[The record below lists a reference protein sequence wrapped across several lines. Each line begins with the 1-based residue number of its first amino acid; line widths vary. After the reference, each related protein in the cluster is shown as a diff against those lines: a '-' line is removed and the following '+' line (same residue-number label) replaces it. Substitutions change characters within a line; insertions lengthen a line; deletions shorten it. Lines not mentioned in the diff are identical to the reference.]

1 MRSESR
7 LLQGISVPIG
17 LEALTEVK
25 LRIRNYE
32 FLFTL
37 WQILK
42 FSMLR
47 LALLLITAFL
57 LSINTLLSGQS
68 KGINREKYHINIKQ
82 TNNTINVDGIL
93 DEPVWQDA
101 DMATHFQRV
110 LPTDTGF
117 AIAQT
122 EVRVTYNESTLYV
135 GIVCFDSSP
144 GKRPVESLRRDFNFL
159 KNDNFVVFMDTY
171 NDQTNGFAFG
181 VSAAGAQWD
190 GIQANGG
197 TVNLNWDIKWRSAV
211 KNYKDRW
218 VAEFAIPFRSIR
230 YNGGEKEWG
239 INFSRLDLKTNEKSS
254 WAPMPRQFA
263 TATLAFAG
271 SLFWDKPLPPS
282 GLRFSVI
289 PYVSAKTTQDK
300 EAGEGLKTKAN
311 AGVDAKVILSTSMN
325 LDLTVNPDYSQVEVD
340 NQVTNLDR
348 FELFFPEK
356 RQFYLENSDLFAQ
369 LGNDNLRPFFSRR
382 IGLESSVL
390 GGARLS
396 GKIGN
401 NWRIGVMDIQT
412 GQKDTIAAENFSVA
426 VLQRRLFSH
435 SYLTAFFINKQPINP
450 NDPIS
455 SINYKFNR
463 VAGLEYN
470 LASAN
475 NHWLGKAFY
484 HQSFYPG
491 ASDNA
496 AATSANISYNTQYL
510 TATLNQAL
518 VGADYLAE
526 VGYIRR
532 KGYYEINP
540 TFQYKF
546 FPADKKIADHGPAI
560 KMDMYYDPSIK
571 LTDRVT
577 QLLYQ
582 VEGMNKSILVVD
594 AMNTF
599 IKLQAPFDPTNTGS
613 VPLPANDKF
622 NWNEMG
628 ISFTSDLRK
637 SFNWLIS
644 SRYGG
649 FYNGT
654 KWMIDG
660 ELYYRVQPYGSLA
673 FITAYNDISL
683 PSPYKTAHF
692 LLIGP
697 RLDLT
702 FTDKLFLTSF
712 VQYNTQIDNLNLNLR
727 FQWRFAPVSDLF
739 IVYTENSFPSDSR
752 IKNRGL
758 VLKLSYWFN

>member
-1 MRSESR
+1 MLKPS
-7 LLQGISVPIG
+7 LLFSTVI
-17 LEALTEVK
+17 
-25 LRIRNYE
+25 
-32 FLFTL
+32 FLFFNIVL
-37 WQILK
+37 
-42 FSMLR
+42 F
-47 LALLLITAFL
+47 
-57 LSINTLLSGQS
+57 GQS
-68 KGINREKYHINIKQ
+68 KGINREKYRINTTETHNI
-82 TNNTINVDGIL
+82 INVDGIL
-93 DEPVWQDA
+93 DEPEWLTA
-101 DMATHFQRV
+101 DKATHFQRV

-117 AIAQT
+117 AISQT
-122 EVRVTYNESTLYV
+122 EVKVIYNQSTLYV
-135 GIVCFDSSP
+135 GIICYDSTP
-144 GKRPVESLRRDFNFL
+144 GKRPVESLRRDFNFP
-159 KNDNFVVFMDTY
+159 KNDNFIVFMDTY

-181 VSAAGAQWD
+181 VSSAGAQWD

-197 TVNLNWDIKWRSAV
+197 VVNLNWDIKWRSAV

-263 TATLAFAG
+263 TATLAFTG
-271 SLFWDKPLPPS
+271 SLVWDKPLPPS
-282 GLRFSVI
+282 GLRFSLI
-289 PYVSAKTTQDK
+289 PYISVKTTQNK
-300 EAGEGLKTKAN
+300 EAGEGFKPVAN
-311 AGVDAKVILSTSMN
+311 AGIDSKVILSTSMN

-382 IGLESSVL
+382 IGLESQVL
-390 GGARLS
+390 AGARLS

-401 NWRIGVMDIQT
+401 NWRIGLMDIQT
-412 GQKDTIAAENFSVA
+412 DRNDTVDAGNFTVAAI
-426 VLQRRLFSH
+426 QRNVFSH
-435 SYLTAFFINKQPINP
+435 SNITAFFINKQEMNLQT
-450 NDPIS
+450 DTS
-455 SINYKFNR
+455 STKYRFNR

-470 LASAN
+470 LASAD

-491 ASDNA
+491 ATHDA
-496 AATSANISYNTQYL
+496 AALSANIAYNTQYL
-510 TATLNQAL
+510 TATLNQSW

-540 TFQYKF
+540 LFQYKF
-546 FPADKKIADHGPAI
+546 FPANSTVADHGPAF
-560 KMDMYYDPSIK
+560 KMDLYYDPSMN

-577 QLLYQ
+577 QILYQ
-582 VEGMNKSILVVD
+582 VEWMNKSIFVVD
-594 AMNTF
+594 GMRTF
-599 IKLQAPFDPTNTGS
+599 IKLQTPFDPTNTGS
-613 VPLPANDKF
+613 LPLAANDKF

-628 ISFTSDLRK
+628 ISFTSDIRK
-637 SFNWLIS
+637 SFNWLVS

-649 FYNGT
+649 YYNGK
-654 KWMIDG
+654 KWMLDG

-673 FITAYNDISL
+673 IITTYNNISM
-683 PSPYKTAHF
+683 PSPYKSAQF
-692 LLIGP
+692 ILIGP
-697 RLDLT
+697 KIDLT

-712 VQYNTQIDNLNLNLR
+712 VQYNNQIDNINLNLR

-739 IVYTENSFPSDSR
+739 IVYTENSSTTDSR
-752 IKNRGL
+752 IKNRGI